1 MGNFIIKIKYII
13 KSHFVRKYLN
23 NMAFFICHKFV
34 ILSRSPQGIVAERF
48 LNVTNF

>member
-23 NMAFFICHKFV
+23 KYGFFICHNSV
-34 ILSRSPQGIVAERF
+34 ILSRNPTGIVAERF
-48 LNVTNF
+48 LNVTKF